1 MNKKLKALWKDRKNQ
16 GRYMRWLM
24 HYTKPYAWKI
34 ALLLLIGLGETFV
47 SVWMVD
53 ITKNVQ
59 NNAVEGKEFK
69 TLLIS
74 YLVLIVALQVVG
86 VVTGLLSTMLNEHF
100 SFGIRKQVYEQI
112 INSHWMDVKRYHT
125 GDLMTRLTS
134 DAGAI
139 ADGIIGT
146 IPQIITQFATL
157 IVVFI
162 YLFNQSPLLA
172 IFALLIAPVAAILA
186 MLLGKRMKKLQ
197 VKVQESES
205 DYRSFLQESLANLLI
220 VKTFAN
226 EKYSADKL
234 TELRENRFHW
244 VFKKTKLSIAMS
256 TVMSTTFQLGYIVA
270 FSYGVTQLALGKIL
284 IGTMTAYLTLI
295 NRVQAPIIA
304 LSQQV
309 PRIVSILASA
319 GRIMELQN
327 IPLEKKLPEHMDHG
341 TQIGVSVQDV
351 TFGYLPQ
358 ETVLEGVSL
367 DIKPGEF
374 VVIVGESGIG
384 KTTLLRL
391 IMSFMSDYKGN
402 ISFYNTE
409 GGSENANAGTREFIS
424 YVPQGNTLFSGTI
437 RENIRMGNLNAT
449 TEEMYE
455 ALRLAAGYDFVMELP
470 QQIDT
475 RIGER
480 GHGISE
486 GQAQRIAI
494 ARAFVRHAPF
504 LILDEATSALDEET
518 EQKVIQGLQELTP
531 RPTCLI
537 VTHRRSIIKYC
548 DREIKIQNK
557 EMAEVPDEF
566 LSMGLSGMDQ
576 VNLTEMPFVPDKGPN
591 GNIN

>member
-1 MNKKLKALWKDRKNQ
+1 MKEKLKALWKDRKNQ
-16 GRYMRWLM
+16 GRYLMWLL

-34 ALLLLIGLGETFV
+34 GLLMMVGLGESLV
-47 SVWMVD
+47 SLWMVD
-53 ITKNVQ
+53 ITKNII
-59 NNAVEGKEFK
+59 NRAGEGEEVK
-69 TLLIS
+69 TLLIT

-86 VVTGLLSTMLNEHF
+86 VVTGLLSTMLNERF

-112 INSHWMDVKRYHT
+112 INAHWMDVKRYHT

-146 IPQIITQFATL
+146 IPSIITLVINL
-157 IVVFI
+157 IVVFV
-162 YLFNQSPLLA
+162 YLFIQSPMLA
-172 IFALLIAPVAAILA
+172 VFALCIAPVAAILA
-186 MLLGKRMKKLQ
+186 MVLGRKMKKLQ
-197 VKVQESES
+197 VKVQESEA

-220 VKTFAN
+220 VKSFAN
-226 EKYSADKL
+226 EQYSAEKL
-234 TELRENRFHW
+234 TELRENRFYW
-244 VFKKTKLSIAMS
+244 VFKRTKLSTATS

-270 FSYGVTQLALGKIL
+270 FAYGVNQISLGHIKY
-284 IGTMTAYLTLI
+284 GTMSAYLTLI
-295 NRVQAPIIA
+295 NRVQAPIIG
-304 LSQQV
+304 LSQQI
-309 PRIVSILASA
+309 PRVVSILASA

-327 IPLEKKLPEHMDHG
+327 IPLEKKLPEHMEHD
-341 TQIGVSVQDV
+341 TQIGVSVKDV
-351 TFGYLPQ
+351 TFGYMPQ
-358 ETVLEGVSL
+358 ETVLENVSL

-391 IMSFMSDYKGN
+391 IMSFMSNYQGQ
-402 ISFYNTE
+402 IAFYNQNGGTE
-409 GGSENANAGTREFIS
+409 EANAGTREFIS

-455 ALRLAAGYDFVMELP
+455 ALKLAAGYDFVMELP

-518 EQKVIQGLQELTP
+518 EQKVIQGLQDLTP

-548 DREIKIQNK
+548 DREIKIKNK

-566 LSMGLSGMDQ
+566 LAMGLTGMKQ
-576 VNLTEMPFVPDKGPN
+576 ANLSEAPFVPPTVPMN
-591 GNIN
+591 